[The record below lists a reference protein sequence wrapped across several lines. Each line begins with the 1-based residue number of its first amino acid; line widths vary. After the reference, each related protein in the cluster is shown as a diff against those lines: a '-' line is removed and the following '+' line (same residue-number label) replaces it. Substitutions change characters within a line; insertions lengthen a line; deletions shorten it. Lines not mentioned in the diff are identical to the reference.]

1 MTAPSKD
8 RIAQWA
14 QELAAIR
21 TQADLAREDVR
32 TTLAGLRAQLR
43 RWAERETALLGLI
56 SGRAGEQLPLV
67 GEAVAE
73 AHDGPRWGGVA
84 LPDNEEGGEWHLF
97 AGPGL
102 GEAECGAA
110 VESDPEMVDALPK
123 HLAEDRTLALM
134 EHICS
139 DCLRLP
145 AAAGW
150 REALEVAQDEGGHLW
165 HAKDQDRQWHWFG
178 VKGKAWHAWPRHIG
192 LIGHPLSLCGDLHH
206 PGVGMSHEI
215 VYPSSNPIDPEE
227 VCATC
232 LERPEGELMQRRL
245 LEQRAEKA
253 AAICAVPGCGE
264 KARRGFCAEHGKSLS
279 AAEKKAIKKRNERL
293 ATEAA

>member
-1 MTAPSKD
+1 VVAGCSLTLSQESTVPITDKQRSD
-8 RIAQWA
+8 WA
-14 QELAAIR
+14 VELAAIR
-21 TQADLAREDVR
+21 TQADAARADLR
-32 TTLAGLRAQLR
+32 DLAGKLRAQLR

-56 SGRAGEQLPLV
+56 SGRAGEQLPLGV
-67 GEAVAE
+67 AVAE

-123 HLAEDRTLALM
+123 HLAEDRSLALM

-165 HAKDQDRQWHWFG
+165 HATG
-178 VKGKAWHAWPRHIG
+178 G
-192 LIGHPLSLCGDLHH
+192 GD
-206 PGVGMSHEI
+206 
-215 VYPSSNPIDPEE
+215 
-227 VCATC
+227 
-232 LERPEGELMQRRL
+232 
-245 LEQRAEKA
+245 K
-253 AAICAVPGCGE
+253 
-264 KARRGFCAEHGKSLS
+264 
-279 AAEKKAIKKRNERL
+279 
-293 ATEAA
+293 